1 MINKE
6 IKQNVRMLLEKYPDT
21 RNCDLKLIA
30 MFWSEIDGFSVLG
43 FNNVFNGDVTHFE
56 SIRRSRQR
64 LQEEFEELRGYKY
77 KVRKHKLEKEVREQ
91 IKTDF

>member
-6 IKQNVRMLLEKYPDT
+6 IKQNVRRLLERYPET
-21 RNCDLKLIA
+21 RDCDLKLVA
-30 MFWSEIDGFSVLG
+30 MYWSEIDGYMELELS
-43 FNNVFNGDVTHFE
+43 NIYNGDVTHFE

-77 KVRKHKLEKEVREQ
+77 KVRKKKLEPEVREL
-91 IKTDF
+91 IKND

>member
-6 IKQNVRMLLEKYPDT
+6 IKQNVRRLLEKYPDT
-21 RNCDLKLIA
+21 RNCDLKLVS
-30 MFWSEIDGFSVLG
+30 MYWSEIDGFSDLLPSDIY
-43 FNNVFNGDVTHFE
+43 NGDITHFE

-77 KVRKHKLEKEVREQ
+77 KIRKKKLEPEVREL
-91 IKTDF
+91 IKND